1 MTRVAGAARDAS
13 TTSYVALLRGINVGG
28 RNKIRMADLKTCF
41 ESGGFE
47 AVSTYIQSGNVL
59 FRSDEPDT
67 IRLATRIER
76 MLAAVFDYDAS
87 VAIRSHPELRTVVEG
102 APQGFGSEPDRF
114 RYDVIFLLPPLTA
127 EAALRSVTPR
137 EGVDTMDAGPEVV
150 YTSRLIERASQSRLT
165 RLIGLPIYQRMTIR
179 NWNTTTKLLALMG
192 EA

>member
-1 MTRVAGAARDAS
+1 MTTVAGAARDAT

-28 RNKIRMADLKTCF
+28 RNKIRMADLTTCF

-59 FRSDEPDT
+59 FRSDETDT
-67 IRLATRIER
+67 VMLATRIER

-87 VAIRSHPELRTVVEG
+87 VAIRSQAELRAVIER
-102 APQGFGSEPDRF
+102 APQGFGSQPDRY

-127 EAALRSVTPR
+127 AETLHSVTPR
-137 EGVDTMDAGPEVV
+137 EGVDTMAAGPEVV

-165 RLIGLPIYQRMTIR
+165 RVIGLPIYQRMTIR

-192 EA
+192 DA